1 MQKTPSRIVR
11 AVTKKLWERDQRE
24 MRALNRLFA
33 PIGTK
38 RSTRKRTRRSK
49 KSRTPQH

>member
-24 MRALNRLFA
+24 MRALNRLLT
-33 PIGTK
+33 PIGAKRPTTK
-38 RSTRKRTRRSK
+38 RARRSK
-49 KSRTPQH
+49 RRTQH